1 MFARVEKLKYRNY
14 PKNSNSRKGSSRSW
28 KLLISP
34 QSSKPTLPQTRR
46 WISDPKS
53 AWQPPLSTR
62 PSFSI
67 RGNETP
73 SRNTSESDRIENG
86 SSWRRAAGRRGEGW
100 RYQRSHRWKSRSRGS
115 RERERERE
123 GRRRK
128 LFSLFEIEIYRIYFT
143 LFSVFFYS
151 FLSLSLSNHDS
162 RDDRWCGYH
171 EGTSWRH
178 LSSLPSFIL
187 HPANDTFSTQLSL
200 ASVISYSSGHLSDW
214 KIVSR
219 RSFNRERSFVSFRS
233 LKILEE
239 KRKKRRKFQLASSR
253 GGKKLAPKSGLVTW
267 IMTRVDGG
275 K

>member
-14 PKNSNSRKGSSRSW
+14 PKNSNSRKGSSKSW

-53 AWQPPLSTR
+53 AWPPPLSTR

-115 RERERERE
+115 RERERGRGKDEE
-123 GRRRK
+123 GSCSRSSK
-128 LFSLFEIEIYRIYFT
+128 SKSIESISLSSPYFFT
-143 LFSVFFYS
+143 LF
-151 FLSLSLSNHDS
+151 SLSLSNHDS

-233 LKILEE
+233 VKILEE

-267 IMTRVDGG
+267 IMTRVGGG

>member
-14 PKNSNSRKGSSRSW
+14 PKNSNSRKGSSKSW

-53 AWQPPLSTR
+53 AWPPPLSTR

-67 RGNETP
+67 RGNRTP

-143 LFSVFFYS
+143 LFSVFFYP
-151 FLSLSLSNHDS
+151 FLSLSLEPRFQGRQMMRVPRGDVV
-162 RDDRWCGYH
+162 
-171 EGTSWRH
+171 TSLVLPPFLYPPPCERH
-178 LSSLPSFIL
+178 LF
-187 HPANDTFSTQLSL
+187 HPAVTRICNFLFVRPPIRLEDRFEEEFQ
-200 ASVISYSSGHLSDW
+200 SGA
-214 KIVSR
+214 IFR
-219 RSFNRERSFVSFRS
+219 FVS
-233 LKILEE
+233 I
-239 KRKKRRKFQLASSR
+239 A
-253 GGKKLAPKSGLVTW
+253 
-267 IMTRVDGG
+267 
-275 K
+275 

>member
-14 PKNSNSRKGSSRSW
+14 PKNSNSRKGSSKSW

-34 QSSKPTLPQTRR
+34 QSSKPTLLEGEYPIQNLRGHHLF
-46 WISDPKS
+46 PLGQVS
-53 AWQPPLSTR
+53 ASEATGHPLATPLNRIESKTGAAGGER
-62 PSFSI
+62 PGGGGRGGVI
-67 RGNETP
+67 RGATVGN
-73 SRNTSESDRIENG
+73 
-86 SSWRRAAGRRGEGW
+86 RGHEGA
-100 RYQRSHRWKSRSRGS
+100 
-115 RERERERE
+115 ERERGRGKDEE
-123 GRRRK
+123 GSCSRSSK
-128 LFSLFEIEIYRIYFT
+128 SKSIESISLSSPYF
-143 LFSVFFYS
+143 

-219 RSFNRERSFVSFRS
+219 RSFNRKRSFVSFRS

-267 IMTRVDGG
+267 IMTRVGGG

>member
-14 PKNSNSRKGSSRSW
+14 PKNSNSRKGSSKSW

-53 AWQPPLSTR
+53 AWPPPLSTR

-67 RGNETP
+67 RGNRTP

-151 FLSLSLSNHDS
+151 FLSLSLSRTTIPGTTDDAGTTRGR
-162 RDDRWCGYH
+162 RDVTCPP
-171 EGTSWRH
+171 SLP
-178 LSSLPSFIL
+178 LSSTLRTTPFPPSC
-187 HPANDTFSTQLSL
+187 HS
-200 ASVISYSSGHLSDW
+200 HL
-214 KIVSR
+214 
-219 RSFNRERSFVSFRS
+219 
-233 LKILEE
+233 
-239 KRKKRRKFQLASSR
+239 
-253 GGKKLAPKSGLVTW
+253 
-267 IMTRVDGG
+267 
-275 K
+275 